1 MSTRSR
7 EGSFIIR
14 SSLDIQPG
22 LCLRLPDRRTSFS
35 SLESPRK
42 PFYEHRLENADPP
55 RLRTRCA
62 GKRGACQ
69 RHTGRAGH
77 VRTAA
82 RSARR
87 TASCRQ
93 QNTARTVVGEEGYVH
108 WAPAEPHPGPQG
120 AAVQKGQPCR
130 RRPGPARRTGT
141 SAQTP
146 ELPDGVWVPR
156 LWGHGTRPRGLAGC
170 RLEPGADWRE
180 VRSGE
185 WTISSGLEDSSEV
198 SSSVPLSGV
207 TGEQPGGHSTSGL
220 ETQPGQGVISSLPG
234 VQTL

>member
-1 MSTRSR
+1 MSETHGTRRPRADCGTLRPANRLVSSTKYCKR
-7 EGSFIIR
+7 ELSWT
-14 SSLDIQPG
+14 
-22 LCLRLPDRRTSFS
+22 RRGFV
-35 SLESPRK
+35 
-42 PFYEHRLENADPP
+42 HR
-55 RLRTRCA
+55 
-62 GKRGACQ
+62 
-69 RHTGRAGH
+69 
-77 VRTAA
+77 
-82 RSARR
+82 
-87 TASCRQ
+87 
-93 QNTARTVVGEEGYVH
+93 
-108 WAPAEPHPGPQG
+108 APAEPHPGPRG
-120 AAVQKGQPCR
+120 AAVQKGRPCR

-141 SAQTP
+141 SPQTP

-156 LWGHGTRPRGLAGC
+156 LGGHGTRPRGLAGC

-207 TGEQPGGHSTSGL
+207 TGERPGGHSTSGL

>member
-14 SSLDIQPG
+14 SSLDIQPV

-77 VRTAA
+77 ARTAA

-87 TASCRQ
+87 TASCCQ
-93 QNTARTVVGEEGYVH
+93 QNTASENCRGRGGGSSTGHQQSHTPDPGELRCRKAGHVVDD
-108 WAPAEPHPGPQG
+108 PGPPG
-120 AAVQKGQPCR
+120 EREPALK
-130 RRPGPARRTGT
+130 RPSSPMAC
-141 SAQTP
+141 
-146 ELPDGVWVPR
+146 
-156 LWGHGTRPRGLAGC
+156 GC
-170 RLEPGADWRE
+170 RGSGATAPDPVGLRGAGWSRE
-180 VRSGE
+180 
-185 WTISSGLEDSSEV
+185 L
-198 SSSVPLSGV
+198 
-207 TGEQPGGHSTSGL
+207 TGGR
-220 ETQPGQGVISSLPG
+220 
-234 VQTL
+234 

>member
-1 MSTRSR
+1 MSETHGTRR
-7 EGSFIIR
+7 
-14 SSLDIQPG
+14 P
-22 LCLRLPDRRTSFS
+22 
-35 SLESPRK
+35 
-42 PFYEHRLENADPP
+42 
-55 RLRTRCA
+55 
-62 GKRGACQ
+62 
-69 RHTGRAGH
+69 RAGCGTFRPANRL
-77 VRTAA
+77 VSSTKYCKREL
-82 RSARR
+82 SWARR
-87 TASCRQ
+87 
-93 QNTARTVVGEEGYVH
+93 GFVH
-108 WAPAEPHPGPQG
+108 RAPAEPHPGPRG
-120 AAVQKGQPCR
+120 AAVQKGRPCR

-156 LWGHGTRPRGLAGC
+156 LGGHGTRPRGLAGC

-207 TGEQPGGHSTSGL
+207 TGERPGGHSTSGL

>member
-14 SSLDIQPG
+14 SSLHIQPV

-55 RLRTRCA
+55 RLCTRCA

-77 VRTAA
+77 ARTAA

-87 TASCRQ
+87 TTSCRQ
-93 QNTARTVVGEEGYVH
+93 QNTASENCRGRGGVRNWEGSSTGHQQSHTPDPGELRCRKAGHVVDD
-108 WAPAEPHPGPQG
+108 PGPPGEREPALKRPSSPMACGCQG
-120 AAVQKGQPCR
+120 SGATAPDPVGLR
-130 RRPGPARRTGT
+130 GAGWSRELTG
-141 SAQTP
+141 
-146 ELPDGVWVPR
+146 GR
-156 LWGHGTRPRGLAGC
+156 
-170 RLEPGADWRE
+170 
-180 VRSGE
+180 
-185 WTISSGLEDSSEV
+185 
-198 SSSVPLSGV
+198 
-207 TGEQPGGHSTSGL
+207 
-220 ETQPGQGVISSLPG
+220 
-234 VQTL
+234 

>member
-77 VRTAA
+77 ARTAA

-93 QNTARTVVGEEGYVH
+93 QNTARTVVGEEGV
-108 WAPAEPHPGPQG
+108 
-120 AAVQKGQPCR
+120 
-130 RRPGPARRTGT
+130 RPLGT
-141 SAQTP
+141 SRATPRTPGSCGAERPAMSSTTRARQENGNQRSNARAPRWRVGAEARGPRHQTP
-146 ELPDGVWVPR
+146 WV
-156 LWGHGTRPRGLAGC
+156 C
-170 RLEPGADWRE
+170 
-180 VRSGE
+180 
-185 WTISSGLEDSSEV
+185 
-198 SSSVPLSGV
+198 
-207 TGEQPGGHSTSGL
+207 
-220 ETQPGQGVISSLPG
+220 G
-234 VQTL
+234 VQAGAGS